1 MFLLERRESMETITK
16 ITKDKGQFYLVWIS
30 SGEKLRVSEDT
41 LVRQRLLKGQELS
54 TEMIE
59 KIKKAGSYDVGLQ
72 LALNYLSY
80 QLRTKKEIFTYL
92 KEKEILPEDRKKIV
106 ARLEEMALLDDKNYS
121 ESYVRTLIRTS
132 DKGPKTIE
140 QQLKQ
145 KGVSEEDI
153 QYGLTFY
160 QLNDQLEVA
169 KAAAAKAMK
178 RYRTKSFK
186 EALQKVQLHLM
197 QKGFNREVIDL
208 VFEEL
213 AFEKDEDQEL
223 EVIRKEGD
231 KLWERHR
238 RLEPAK
244 RFMKVKQSLY
254 QKRFDLDLIQQYLS
268 EKELED
274 EE

>member
-1 MFLLERRESMETITK
+1 METITK
-16 ITKDKGQFYLVWIS
+16 ITKDKGQFYLVWLS

-41 LVRQRLLKGQELS
+41 LVHQRLLKGQELS

-59 KIKKAGSYDVGLQ
+59 KIKQAGSYDVGLQ

-106 ARLEEMALLDDKNYS
+106 ARLEEMTLLDDKTYS

-160 QLNDQLEVA
+160 KLDDQLEVA
-169 KAAAAKAMK
+169 KATAAKAMK

-213 AFEKDEDQEL
+213 SFEKDEEQEL
-223 EVIRKEGD
+223 EVIKKEGD